1 MTELDSF
8 SMRGQLAAR
17 QTAMRRERSVQILAA
32 AIALMSLVGA
42 AFLVRPINR
51 IRLEKQLVIDPDTIK
66 NLPPE
71 LALLGK
77 LGTFRALAID
87 WASMRAERLKEEGKT
102 YEALQLHEMVCAL
115 APRFPTVWANAAWNM
130 AYNISVSQYSPEAR
144 WQWVHN
150 GIRLLR
156 DKGIQYN
163 PKSVTLYKELSWIY
177 WHKIGD
183 FLDDEHLNYKRA
195 LATDIEGVL
204 GAPPVALTDAE
215 YFAWFRKIVDAPRD
229 LDQLLAEESD
239 LASLAGRLKAIGLF
253 PDQSLLEFVA
263 RHLRPELKMS
273 QLHAETAEKD
283 AVLQRQLAAV
293 TDPEQKQLLERLLAA
308 IRSNVLRTQYRLDPT
323 VMFEL
328 MQRYGPLDWRNA
340 YAHSLYWADMGDRV
354 SRGHENLNIF
364 DQRNNARFVF
374 YSLQNMVLK
383 GRITLWPNF
392 DDPFVSYIELTP
404 DTRYIPF
411 LYKEYLRL
419 GKEHFGDD
427 IRFKEGTPGPVYMSG
442 FVTNMSHWIQ
452 LLYLEG
458 GKGNMELATSFYAWL
473 RDNNPHPNGS
483 VQEQYLQTL
492 DEYVMGDV
500 LSQLQTY
507 RAAGAFVRSL
517 IQRSL
522 KEFSLGLAKKA
533 IGSLRRARLS
543 YEYWMTDTQADINER
558 RKMQPFRI
566 VLRDE
571 IEAYLKHQRI
581 APLFKAMLWKHLPL
595 EQRQMVFDHLYP
607 YFERL
612 CEIQQ
617 PPWAV
622 PRAFPQPPGMDAF
635 RQKEIKTRGAPRRE
649 GVDRGKR
656 YRP

>member
-1 MTELDSF
+1 MAQPDSY
-8 SMRGQLAAR
+8 SMSRQLAAR
-17 QTAMRRERSVQILAA
+17 QTAIRRERSVQILAV

-42 AFLVRPINR
+42 ALLARPINR
-51 IRLEKQLVIDPDTIK
+51 MRLEKQLVIDPDTIK

-87 WASMRAERLKEEGKT
+87 WASIRAERLKEEGKT

-115 APRFPTVWANAAWNM
+115 APRFPNVWVYAAWNM

-144 WQWVHN
+144 WQWVQN

-195 LATDIEGVL
+195 LATDMERVL

-229 LDQLLAEESD
+229 LEQLLAEGSD
-239 LASLAGRLKAIGLF
+239 LAPIVGRLKSVGLF

-263 RHLRPELKMS
+263 RHIRPELRMS
-273 QLHAETAEKD
+273 QLRAETAEQD
-283 AVLQRQLAAV
+283 PALLRQLAVV
-293 TDPEQKQLLERLLAA
+293 TDPEQQNLLEHLLAA
-308 IRSNVLRTQYRLDPT
+308 VRSNVLRTQLRLDPT

-427 IRFKEGTPGPVYMSG
+427 PRFKEGTPGPVYMTG
-442 FVTNMSHWIQ
+442 FVTNMAHWIQ

-458 GKGNMELATSFYAWL
+458 GKSNLQLATSFYAWL
-473 RDNNPHPNGS
+473 RENNPHPDGKFLMVSGS
-483 VQEQYLQTL
+483 MTSCFSNRMRL
-492 DEYVMGDV
+492 MGRASSASPTSDIRAIATARICTERSRRIAV
-500 LSQLQTY
+500 C
-507 RAAGAFVRSL
+507 RAASCL
-517 IQRSL
+517 L
-522 KEFSLGLAKKA
+522 ME
-533 IGSLRRARLS
+533 
-543 YEYWMTDTQADINER
+543 
-558 RKMQPFRI
+558 
-566 VLRDE
+566 
-571 IEAYLKHQRI
+571 
-581 APLFKAMLWKHLPL
+581 
-595 EQRQMVFDHLYP
+595 
-607 YFERL
+607 
-612 CEIQQ
+612 
-617 PPWAV
+617 
-622 PRAFPQPPGMDAF
+622 
-635 RQKEIKTRGAPRRE
+635 
-649 GVDRGKR
+649 
-656 YRP
+656 